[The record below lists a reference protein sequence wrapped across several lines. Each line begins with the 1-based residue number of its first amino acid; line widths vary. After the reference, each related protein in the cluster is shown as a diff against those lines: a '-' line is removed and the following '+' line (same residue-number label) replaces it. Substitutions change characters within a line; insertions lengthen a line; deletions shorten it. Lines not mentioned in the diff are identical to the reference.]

1 MSCVDEG
8 ELFAFLSIQR
18 NLFYEIS
25 QWNNIL
31 CTRGGDDD
39 IFGST
44 TWTEGKKRKTS
55 EEKEHLI

>member
-8 ELFAFLSIQR
+8 ELFFSSSIQR

-31 CTRGGDDD
+31 CTRGGGDDD

-44 TWTEGKKRKTS
+44 TWRK
-55 EEKEHLI
+55 KEHLI